1 MDKLKEAEQKKELEG
16 YEEESVGPDHFQ
28 VIAKLGQGS
37 FGVVYVAEKLNIK
50 EDGTTVPTGNLYAMK
65 ILNKKQIMG
74 KNLVKYAKTE
84 RNVLTYTSH
93 PFIVGM
99 KYAF

>member
-1 MDKLKEAEQKKELEG
+1 MFEG
-16 YEEESVGPDHFQ
+16 WEEDEVGPDHFK

-50 EDGTTVPTGNLYAMK
+50 ENGEIVGTGNLFAMK

-74 KNLVKYAKTE
+74 
-84 RNVLTYTSH
+84 
-93 PFIVGM
+93 
-99 KYAF
+99 

>member
-16 YEEESVGPDHFQ
+16 YEEESVGPDNFQ

-50 EDGTTVPTGNLYAMK
+50 EDGTTVQTGILYAMK
-65 ILNKKQIMG
+65 ILNKK
-74 KNLVKYAKTE
+74 
-84 RNVLTYTSH
+84 
-93 PFIVGM
+93 
-99 KYAF
+99 

>member
-1 MDKLKEAEQKKELEG
+1 
-16 YEEESVGPDHFQ
+16 
-28 VIAKLGQGS
+28 
-37 FGVVYVAEKLNIK
+37 
-50 EDGTTVPTGNLYAMK
+50 
-65 ILNKKQIMG
+65 MG

-99 KYAF
+99 KYAFQTPEKLFFILDYAAGGNMSRAL